1 MTRLTAFLSRN
12 WALLGLL
19 VLWQAWVSIAGLNAI
34 VLPGP
39 LPVIRDLIGHPGFY
53 LSNTAQTLATAAAGL
68 VIGFALGV
76 LVAALAWSSRFLS
89 GVLTPF
95 GLIFSSVPVVALIPI
110 IARILGYDISTV
122 VAIVAI
128 SAFFPTFV
136 FVGKGLNELPRGAD
150 DLLRVLGAGPWARF
164 RRLVLPAAV
173 PDMMIALRLTVP
185 ESVLAAILAEF
196 LMGRSGLG
204 FVFKESVGRF
214 AMERALGASLVVTLA
229 AILCFFLA
237 HRAERVVNARWS

>member
-1 MTRLTAFLSRN
+1 MTGFLARN
-12 WALLGLL
+12 WAILGLL
-19 VLWQAWVSIAGLNAI
+19 VLWQAWVSLARLNAI

-39 LPVIRDLIGHPGFY
+39 LPVALDLIGHPAFY
-53 LSNTAQTLATAAAGL
+53 LVNAAQTLATAAAGL

-76 LVAALAWSSRFLS
+76 LVAALAWSSRLLA

-110 IARILGYDISTV
+110 IARILGYDISSV
-122 VAIVAI
+122 IAVVAI

-136 FVGKGLNELPRGAD
+136 FVGKGLNDLPRGAD

-204 FVFKESVGRF
+204 FVFRESASRF
-214 AMERALGASLVVTLA
+214 AVERALGASLVITLA
-229 AILCFFLA
+229 AVLCFFLA
-237 HRAERVVNARWS
+237 QRAERAVKARWS

>member
-1 MTRLTAFLSRN
+1 MKPMAGFLARN
-12 WALLGLL
+12 WAILMLLAA
-19 VLWQAWVSIAGLNAI
+19 WQAWVTIARLNAI

-39 LPVIRDLIGHPGFY
+39 LLVAGDLIGNPGLY
-53 LSNTAQTLATAAAGL
+53 LASAAQTLATAAAGL
-68 VIGFALGV
+68 AAGFVLGV
-76 LVAALAWSSRFLS
+76 LVAVLAWSSRFLS
-89 GVLTPF
+89 GLLTPF
-95 GLIFSSVPVVALIPI
+95 GLIFSSVPVVALIPV

-122 VAIVAI
+122 IAIVAI
-128 SAFFPTFV
+128 AAFFPTFV
-136 FVGKGLNELPRGAD
+136 FVGKGLRELPRGAD
-150 DLLRVLGAGPWARF
+150 DLMRVFGAGRWQRF

-204 FVFKESVGRF
+204 YLFREAVGRF
-214 AMERALGASLVVTLA
+214 AMERALGTSLAVTAA

-237 HRAERVVNARWS
+237 QRAERAVRARWS